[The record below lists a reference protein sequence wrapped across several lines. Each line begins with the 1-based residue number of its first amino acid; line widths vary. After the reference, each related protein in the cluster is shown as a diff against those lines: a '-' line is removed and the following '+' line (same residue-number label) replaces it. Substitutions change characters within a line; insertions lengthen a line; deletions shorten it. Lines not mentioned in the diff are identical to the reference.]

1 MCSVGLEGEGRGA
14 GSIQFGRLE
23 EVVGGSRGG
32 VRLLFLFVL
41 PPRELECVRVG
52 ADAAQRVALVS
63 FGWGESRL
71 KWSVVLLALL
81 LSGSLA
87 LLSNTC
93 ASACSHEGTAGAA
106 ISGLVRR
113 LFWVFFLYLVT
124 FLEAAASVKPQ
135 LLKFLFSGPCCL

>member
-1 MCSVGLEGEGRGA
+1 M
-14 GSIQFGRLE
+14 
-23 EVVGGSRGG
+23 
-32 VRLLFLFVL
+32 
-41 PPRELECVRVG
+41 RVG

-93 ASACSHEGTAGAA
+93 ASAYSHEGTAGAA

-113 LFWVFFLYLVT
+113 LFWVFFCTLLLFWKRRRRSSLSCLSFCSLLMGLV
-124 FLEAAASVKPQ
+124 ESAGSVGADMVVLVLAKK
-135 LLKFLFSGPCCL
+135 LNSGALVEVGEEVM